1 MFCPGTEEKKGRI
14 YLPPRSFLIFCF
26 FFLLVDENR
35 SKIKQIISF
44 CRGRTKRSDAQE
56 SLCDFQ
62 ILMNL
67 ILEISMKKKK
77 KRFRGGNRKNRTP
90 SRRGELEILGFKN
103 SVLLFQSINKHRR
116 NSFYR
121 AVRDALRDAKINA

>member
-77 KRFRGGNRKNRTP
+77 KDFEEETER
-90 SRRGELEILGFKN
+90 I
-103 SVLLFQSINKHRR
+103 
-116 NSFYR
+116 
-121 AVRDALRDAKINA
+121 ALRVGEEDLKFLASRTRSYFSSL